1 MLPLSRAVLRSTSV
15 VALIAATAIA
25 WRPATPAAQPVE
37 IAGAGATFPY
47 PIYSAWFAEYAKTR
61 SDFRVTYQSIG
72 SGAGIRQLTDLF
84 VFFGAT
90 DTPMTEDELLAAP
103 RRIVHLPTVVGAVAP
118 VYNIPGVATELK
130 FSGPLLADIFLGKIT
145 NWNDPAIARL
155 NAGIALPPVE
165 ITPVYR
171 AESSGTSLIWSDF
184 LSKTSTDWRRLVG
197 ATRVIKIPTGVSARG
212 SEGVSALVKQT
223 AGAIGYVEVIY
234 AKRNAIALGQVQNA
248 AGEFVSPVDCRH
260 RRGRRRRGRQDAKRP
275 ARVDHQCAR
284 HGRLSD
290 LVVHVDSL
298 VRKPGRP
305 RAQPTDGGLPSLG
318 AQRGPAAR
326 AGSRVCAAAGRDRQ
340 DDDRAPES
348 RQSVLSGQHGDR
360 LRRRLPDQDSARVRA
375 HRLRSTHRR
384 RPGRGARALQRTS
397 GRGHRRFRRHRG
409 RCPQYCGGRR
419 WRRRGASSAHR

>member
-1 MLPLSRAVLRSTSV
+1 VLSLSRALLRSTSAV
-15 VALIAATAIA
+15 VLAAAAVVA

-118 VYNIPGVATELK
+118 VYNIPGVATGLK

-145 NWNDPAIARL
+145 NWNDPAVARL
-155 NAGIALPPVE
+155 NPGVALPPVE

-197 ATRVIKIPTGVSARG
+197 ATRTIKVPTGISTRG

-234 AKRNAIALGQVQNA
+234 ARRNAIALGQVQNA
-248 AGEFVSPVDCRH
+248 AGEFVSP
-260 RRGRRRRGRQDAKRP
+260 
-275 ARVDHQCAR
+275 
-284 HGRLSD
+284 SI
-290 LVVHVDSL
+290 
-298 VRKPGRP
+298 
-305 RAQPTDGGLPSLG
+305 
-318 AQRGPAAR
+318 AAI
-326 AGSRVCAAAGRDRQ
+326 AAAADAAVGKMPGDLRVSITNAPGSGVYPIASFTWILLYENPG
-340 DDDRAPES
+340 DRARSQRMVEFLRWAFSEGQRLAPDLGYAPLPPEI
-348 RQSVLSGQHGDR
+348 VKMTTAR
-360 LRRRLPDQDSARVRA
+360 LNRVKV
-375 HRLRSTHRR
+375 S
-384 RPGRGARALQRTS
+384 
-397 GRGHRRFRRHRG
+397 
-409 RCPQYCGGRR
+409 
-419 WRRRGASSAHR
+419 

>member
-1 MLPLSRAVLRSTSV
+1 VLPLSRALLRSTS
-15 VALIAATAIA
+15 AIAFIAATALA
-25 WRPATPAAQPVE
+25 WRPAAPAAQPVE

-61 SDFRVTYQSIG
+61 GDFLVTYQSIG

-118 VYNIPGVATELK
+118 VYNIPGVGTGLK

-184 LSKTSTDWRRLVG
+184 LSKTSADWRRLVG
-197 ATRVIKIPTGVSARG
+197 ATRVIRVPAGVSARG

-248 AGEFVSPVDCRH
+248 AGEFVSP
-260 RRGRRRRGRQDAKRP
+260 
-275 ARVDHQCAR
+275 
-284 HGRLSD
+284 SI
-290 LVVHVDSL
+290 
-298 VRKPGRP
+298 
-305 RAQPTDGGLPSLG
+305 
-318 AQRGPAAR
+318 AAI
-326 AGSRVCAAAGRDRQ
+326 AAAADAAVGKMPRDLRVSITNAPGTGVYPISSFTWILLYENPG
-340 DDDRAPES
+340 DRARSLRMVEFL
-348 RQSVLSGQHGDR
+348 RWALSEGQR
-360 LRRRLPDQDSARVRA
+360 LAPDLGYAPLPAEIVKMTTTRLNRVKV
-375 HRLRSTHRR
+375 S
-384 RPGRGARALQRTS
+384 
-397 GRGHRRFRRHRG
+397 
-409 RCPQYCGGRR
+409 
-419 WRRRGASSAHR
+419 